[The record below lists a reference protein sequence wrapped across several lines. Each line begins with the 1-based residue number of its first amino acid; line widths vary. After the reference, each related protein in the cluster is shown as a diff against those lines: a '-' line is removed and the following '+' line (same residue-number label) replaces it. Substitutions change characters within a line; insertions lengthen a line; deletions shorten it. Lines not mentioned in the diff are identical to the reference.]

1 MSETPIDPTMER
13 LLDAVLTGEDGGAI
27 ADSPTL
33 RSFRDTAALATAA
46 VTGTTPVPAR
56 LFDRLAA
63 DALRHCASVRP
74 RPATPIRPLRPARW
88 PVVAAAAAGV
98 LITWLAMPRQPRPID
113 PASERSAL
121 LAAAGSFHQSWKSG
135 PSPLQGAVSGDVV
148 WNDQQQRGVLRLQG
162 LPTAPAGRQFQLW
175 IVDGEREGA
184 PVDGGLFDV
193 SANGETLVPVQAR
206 LHIGKAA
213 AFVITVERHGG
224 VVVSKQE
231 DVVAIAGL

>member
-1 MSETPIDPTMER
+1 MNETPIDPTMER
-13 LLDAVLTGEDGGAI
+13 LLDAALTGEDGGAI
-27 ADSPTL
+27 SDTPTL

-46 VTGTTPVPAR
+46 VTSTTPVPGR

-74 RPATPIRPLRPARW
+74 RPSAPIRQFRPSRW
-88 PVVAAAAAGV
+88 PLVAAAAAGV
-98 LITWLAMPRQPRPID
+98 LITWLVMPREAQAID
-113 PASERSAL
+113 PATQRTAL
-121 LAAAGSFHQSWKSG
+121 LADSGSFHQSWKSG

-162 LPTAPAGRQFQLW
+162 LPAAPEGRQFQLW
-175 IVDGEREGA
+175 IVDREREGA